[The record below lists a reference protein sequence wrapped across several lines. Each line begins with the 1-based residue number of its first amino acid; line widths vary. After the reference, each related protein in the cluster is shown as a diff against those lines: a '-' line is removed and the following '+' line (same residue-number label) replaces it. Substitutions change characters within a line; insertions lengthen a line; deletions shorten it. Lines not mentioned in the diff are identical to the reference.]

1 MKESQERWSYVM
13 EKRGMKVNRSKMEY
27 MCVNESED
35 GKVKMEAAEV
45 VKVGQFKYLG
55 SSKPR

>member
-1 MKESQERWSYVM
+1 MVR
-13 EKRGMKVNRSKMEY
+13 RGMKVNRSKIEY
-27 MCVNESED
+27 MCVNESEVD
-35 GKVKMEAAEV
+35 GKVKMEAVEV

>member
-1 MKESQERWSYVM
+1 M